1 MSLSSYKFEHRKK
14 AGLDFT
20 VSNFRKQCRVRDRN
34 TIQVDD
40 FCNLCFV
47 VKESAEGLHV
57 RKEKTSLLT
66 MGLLT

>member
-1 MSLSSYKFEHRKK
+1 MSLSSYKFEQRKK
-14 AGLDFT
+14 EGLDFT
-20 VSNFRKQCRVRDRN
+20 VSNFRKQCLVGDRN

>member
-1 MSLSSYKFEHRKK
+1 MSLSSYKFEQRKK

-20 VSNFRKQCRVRDRN
+20 VSNFRKQCLVRDRN

-47 VKESAEGLHV
+47 VKESAEGHV

-66 MGLLT
+66 TGLLT

>member
-1 MSLSSYKFEHRKK
+1 MSLSSYKFEQRKK
-14 AGLDFT
+14 EGLDFT
-20 VSNFRKQCRVRDRN
+20 VSNFRKQCLVRDRN

-47 VKESAEGLHV
+47 VKESAEGYV

>member
-1 MSLSSYKFEHRKK
+1 MSLSSYKFEQRKK

-20 VSNFRKQCRVRDRN
+20 VSNFRKQCLVRDRN
-34 TIQVDD
+34 TIQSDD

-47 VKESAEGLHV
+47 VKESAEGHV

>member
-1 MSLSSYKFEHRKK
+1 MSLSSYKFEQRKK
-14 AGLDFT
+14 EGLDFT
-20 VSNFRKQCRVRDRN
+20 VSNFRKQCLVRDRN

-47 VKESAEGLHV
+47 VKESAEGHV

-66 MGLLT
+66 TGLLT